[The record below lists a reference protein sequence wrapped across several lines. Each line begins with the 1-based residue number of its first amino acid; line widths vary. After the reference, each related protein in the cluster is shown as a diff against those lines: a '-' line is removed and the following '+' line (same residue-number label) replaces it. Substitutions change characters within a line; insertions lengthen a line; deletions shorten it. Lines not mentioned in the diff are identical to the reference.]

1 MKAIQLVGMLVF
13 VLACYGCQQES
24 TSGEEEKT
32 TDLNQFM
39 QGTWQ
44 TTQISVAVNTA
55 EGLDSFRVEQLT
67 EQVWEV
73 QFGMKPPI
81 FYFQPDQKFRRE
93 HRSIADALVD
103 SSRGM
108 WNTFGDTLMLIEENA
123 TYQYTVKTG
132 DGRVAWRTLV
142 DWDEDGE
149 VDDEYQSV
157 HRLISIGVD

>member
-1 MKAIQLVGMLVF
+1 MKVIHLLGILI
-13 VLACYGCQQES
+13 LALSGFACQSEES
-24 TSGEEEKT
+24 AAAEEESV
-32 TDLNQFM
+32 DLKQLM

-55 EGLDSFRVEQLT
+55 EGLDSFRVDQLT
-67 EQVWEV
+67 EQVWER

-93 HRSIADALVD
+93 HRNINDQVVD
-103 SSRGM
+103 ESRGM

-123 TYQYTVKTG
+123 TYQYIVKAG
-132 DGRVAWRTLV
+132 DGRVAWRTFL

-149 VDDEYQSV
+149 EDDEYQSI
-157 HRLISIGVD
+157 HRQISIGIE